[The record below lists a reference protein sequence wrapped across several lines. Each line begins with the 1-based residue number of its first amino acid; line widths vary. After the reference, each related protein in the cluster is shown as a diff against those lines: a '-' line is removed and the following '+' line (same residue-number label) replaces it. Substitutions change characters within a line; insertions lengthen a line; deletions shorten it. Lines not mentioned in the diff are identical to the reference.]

1 MNGNGESVSETDIE
15 LTGYLDG
22 ALSAEER
29 QAVEARLAA
38 DSSLRARL
46 DLLAG
51 ARPSAE
57 AFDLL
62 LADAPGERLN
72 AILDLAQPA
81 PAPVAWRWSRLVA
94 VAAALILVVIGAAIG
109 FGVSHLMNPGTVE
122 VAEPAN
128 WRAVVAEYL
137 ALYTDETLA
146 AIPDDPALRTTELAN
161 VGAKLSLHLTPEDVA
176 LPGMTLKMAQLLE
189 FRGMPLAQIAYRS
202 GSGGPAAFCIIANG
216 KPDIPVTLEQRDG
229 WNIAFWN
236 ADGLGYMV
244 IGRLAPD
251 TLESLA
257 TTLRTRDL

>member
-1 MNGNGESVSETDIE
+1 MNGDGESVSQVDIE

-22 ALSAEER
+22 ELTAEER
-29 QAVEARLAA
+29 RVLEERLAA
-38 DSSLRARL
+38 DASLRARR

-62 LADAPGERLN
+62 LAAAPEERLN
-72 AILDLAQPA
+72 SILESTRPA
-81 PAPVAWRWSRLVA
+81 HAPVAWWRSRLVA
-94 VAAALILVVIGAAIG
+94 VAAALFLVVIGGAIG
-109 FGVSHLMNPGTVE
+109 FGVSHLVSPGTVE
-122 VAEPAN
+122 VAEQAN

-176 LPGMTLKMAQLLE
+176 LPGMTLKMAQLLD
-189 FRGMPLAQIAYRS
+189 FRGMSLGQIAYRS
-202 GSGGPAAFCIIANG
+202 TSGGPVAFCIIANG
-216 KPDIPVTLEQRDG
+216 KPDTPVKLEQRDD

-236 ADGLGYMV
+236 AGGLGYMV
-244 IGRLAPD
+244 IGRIAPD

-257 TTLRTRDL
+257 TTLKTRDL

>member
-1 MNGNGESVSETDIE
+1 MNGNGESVSQADIE

-22 ALSAEER
+22 ELPAEER
-29 QAVEARLAA
+29 LAVEARLAA
-38 DSSLRARL
+38 DGTLRARL

-51 ARPSAE
+51 ARPAVE

-62 LADAPGERLN
+62 LAEAPEERLN
-72 AILDLAQPA
+72 AILESTRPA
-81 PAPVAWRWSRLVA
+81 RPAAAWQRRRLVA
-94 VAAALILVVIGAAIG
+94 VAAALLLIVMGAAIG
-109 FGVSHLMNPGTVE
+109 LGVSHIITPGEVE

-146 AIPDDPALRTTELAN
+146 AIPDDPALRATELAN

-176 LPGMTLKMAQLLE
+176 LPGMTLKMAQLLD
-189 FRGMPLAQIAYRS
+189 FRGVPLAQMAYRS
-202 GSGGPAAFCIIANG
+202 ASNGPVAFCIIANG
-216 KPDIPVTLEQRDG
+216 KPDMPVTSEQRDS

-244 IGRLAPD
+244 IGRIPAE
-251 TLESLA
+251 TIESLA
-257 TTLRTRDL
+257 TTLQTRVL

>member
-1 MNGNGESVSETDIE
+1 MNGNGESVSQVDVE

-22 ALSAEER
+22 ELTAEAR
-29 QAVEARLAA
+29 QALEARLAT
-38 DSSLRARL
+38 DGSLRARL

-51 ARPSAE
+51 AKPAAE

-62 LADAPGERLN
+62 LAEAPEERLS
-72 AILDLAQPA
+72 AILDATRRARPT
-81 PAPVAWRWSRLVA
+81 VAWWRRRV
-94 VAAALILVVIGAAIG
+94 VAAAAALLLIVIGAAIG
-109 FGVSHLMNPGTVE
+109 FGVSHLINPGTVE

-161 VGAKLSLHLTPEDVA
+161 VGAKLSLHITPEDVA
-176 LPGMTLKMAQLLE
+176 LPGMTLKMAQLLD

-202 GSGGPAAFCIIANG
+202 TSGGPAAFCIIANG
-216 KPDIPVTLEQRDG
+216 KPDIPVTLEQRDD

-244 IGRLAPD
+244 IGRLAPE